1 MELAMHGIISIIF
14 FIVVLLSIIISAA
27 RHKLPEAV
35 GKPPINRWLFLTG
48 KLLLG
53 VSCGFYFVQAWGVDL
68 HSLAIPEHVLW
79 IAVGLLTVGTTL
91 ISLSIFHLGES
102 TRVGLPTTRT
112 NLKTEGLFRMSRNP
126 IYLGAYFIGVASCLY
141 CPNVFN
147 ILASVGFIVIHH
159 RIILGEEAF
168 LRKQFGDEW
177 RAYAKRVKRYL

>member
-1 MELAMHGIISIIF
+1 MHGIISIVLFI
-14 FIVVLLSIIISAA
+14 IVVLAILVSGMK
-27 RHKLPEAV
+27 HKLPETV
-35 GKPPINRWLFLTG
+35 GKPPINRWLFLKG

-68 HSLAIPEHVLW
+68 HSLAIPASVLW
-79 IAVGLLTVGTTL
+79 IAVGLLFVGTTL

-112 NLKTEGLFRMSRNP
+112 ILKTEGMFRFSRNP
-126 IYLGAYFIGVASCLY
+126 IYLGTYFIGVASCLY
-141 CPNVFN
+141 CPNVIN
-147 ILASVGFIVIHH
+147 ILASVGFIIIHH

-168 LRKQFGDEW
+168 LQKQFGDEW